1 MSEKTSIGQVDLG
14 TADYVMMGM
23 MLLVSMGIGVF
34 FAISGRNNSTKV
46 RSWSGNY
53 GSI

>member
-1 MSEKTSIGQVDLG
+1 MAEKTAVGQVYMG
-14 TADYVMMGM
+14 AVDYVMMGL

-46 RSWSGNY
+46 NSWLS
-53 GSI
+53 S